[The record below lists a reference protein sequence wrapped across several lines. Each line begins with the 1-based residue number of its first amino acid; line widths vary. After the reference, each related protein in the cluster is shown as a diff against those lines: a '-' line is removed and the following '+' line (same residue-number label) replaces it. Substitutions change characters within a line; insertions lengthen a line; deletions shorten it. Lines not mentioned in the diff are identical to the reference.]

1 MVRSKKEKKK
11 LKHGAKS
18 LRNNFEAINLEFNC

>member
-1 MVRSKKEKKK
+1 MVWSKKEKI
-11 LKHGAKS
+11 LKHGEKS